1 MIAKSKGGAFLIE
14 DLSPDQIFTAE
25 DLSEEHLAIARTVD
39 EFWAKEVEP
48 KLEAIRRQQ
57 PGVARQVLRKA
68 AELGLTAITL
78 PEQYGG
84 MELDLASA
92 IVAAEHLARDG
103 SYSICHEVQAG
114 IGTLPI
120 LYFGTEAQKRKY
132 LPRLARAELV
142 AAYALTEPQ
151 AGSDALAAKTRA
163 DLSPDGSR
171 YLLNGQKM
179 WITNGGIADLFTVFA
194 KVGGEKLTAFL
205 VERAFPGVSIGA
217 EEQKMGIKGSS
228 TTAVYFDNV
237 PVPVENVLGEVGRGH
252 IIAFSILNSGRMKI
266 GTLAMG
272 AAKSVLAISLKYA
285 KERKAFG
292 SAIAEFGAIQ
302 HKLAEMAIRIF
313 AIESMIWRV
322 TGLLEGQAAE
332 EYAVECSILKVYG
345 SEVLDYVADEG
356 VQIHGGYGYHQDYAV
371 ERAYRDARINR
382 IYEGTNEINRLVIT
396 GMLLKRAARGQ
407 LALFTAPP
415 SSAAGVDEE
424 SRLVHNAKEIA
435 LITIGLAWRRYR
447 DATEKQQEVVMNIA
461 DIVME
466 VFAMESAGLRA
477 RRLGANAGEMC
488 AVFLRDAMARVEVS
502 ARSVLGACAEGDS
515 LHTNIEVLRRLASY
529 DPVNAVAL
537 RRRIASRLLERER
550 YLAG

>member
-103 SYSICHEVQAG
+103 SYSICHEVHAG

-151 AGSDALAAKTRA
+151 AGSDALAARTRA
-163 DLSPDGSR
+163 DLSPDGTR

-205 VERAFPGVSIGA
+205 VERASPGVGIGA

-396 GMLLKRAARGQ
+396 GMLLKRAVRGG
-407 LALFTAPP
+407 LALFTTPP
-415 SSAAGVDEE
+415 SSTAGVDEE
-424 SRLVHNAKEIA
+424 SRLVRNAKEIA
-435 LITIGLAWRRYR
+435 LIAIGLAWRRYG